1 MAPKFE
7 LPFSQPSHAVAI
19 TCALALAVFLTTSGY
34 IGGDNQGLWR
44 IVPRLFHILAFSMWL
59 GTQFWV
65 SFVAGITMY
74 TNLPRHT
81 FGYIQSKLFPKYF
94 QTGTILLTVVMC
106 TFLWE
111 HNEWNWKVKLQGG
124 LLFTSL
130 VMTILNLVVLQPKAT
145 RVMFE
150 KHLIEKEEQ
159 AGDSIGKIT
168 DEKLKSLMEMKKY
181 RDLSNNF
188 VFLHSLSA
196 IANLIAL
203 STEIVH
209 LWFLASHLTTL

>member
-65 SFVAGITMY
+65 SFVAGELVSISARDLCLYTVPLHTGITMY

-111 HNEWNWKVKLQGG
+111 HNEWNWKVKLQVRDHVITLYYYSDTVGW
-124 LLFTSL
+124 TA
-130 VMTILNLVVLQPKAT
+130 VYKP
-145 RVMFE
+145 
-150 KHLIEKEEQ
+150 
-159 AGDSIGKIT
+159 GD
-168 DEKLKSLMEMKKY
+168 D
-181 RDLSNNF
+181 
-188 VFLHSLSA
+188 HS
-196 IANLIAL
+196 
-203 STEIVH
+203 
-209 LWFLASHLTTL
+209 